1 MTHPIVSAARRL
13 LRPRRLVLL
22 ASVAGIG
29 AAVLLAGPGGYR
41 PVQLS
46 STSAW
51 AVDAVQPQ
59 AGFADLI
66 AKVKPAVISVRVKI
80 DGGANTVGSKPGDQV
95 VPFGDN
101 SPFEKF
107 FRQFGMPDMPNMPN
121 MPRMPRGRGMIT
133 GQGSGFFISADGY
146 AVTNYHVVD
155 HAKTVQIQTDDGKLY
170 TAKVVGSDQKTD
182 LALIKVNSEKSFPFV
197 TFADQHPRV
206 GDWVVA
212 VGNPFGLSG
221 SATAGIV
228 SARGRDIGAGPYDDF
243 IQIDAPINKGN
254 SGGPAFNTE
263 GKVIA
268 VNTAI
273 YSPSG
278 GSIGI
283 GFGIPAETVK
293 TVIAQLKDKGF
304 VERGWIGVKVQAVTE
319 GIAESLDMKQAE
331 GAIVADAQPGA
342 PAAKAGVQTGDVIT
356 AVNGDAIKDSRDLAK
371 RIGAMAPG
379 SSVKLSV
386 RRKGEDKTL
395 TLTLGKMPEERQA
408 NAAEGMDDGS
418 GRDVPHLGLTIAP
431 AKDVSGA
438 GNDGVVVTGV
448 EPDGAAA
455 EHGMQSGDVILE
467 VGGKAVAN
475 VADVKKAI
483 ADAREA
489 GKGSVLMRVKSGE
502 ATRFI
507 ALPVKQA

>member
-1 MTHPIVSAARRL
+1 
-13 LRPRRLVLL
+13 
-22 ASVAGIG
+22 
-29 AAVLLAGPGGYR
+29 
-41 PVQLS
+41 
-46 STSAW
+46 
-51 AVDAVQPQ
+51 VQPQ

-80 DGGANTVGSKPGDQV
+80 DDGANVAGSMPGDEI
-95 VPFGDN
+95 VPFGKN

-121 MPRMPRGRGMIT
+121 MPKPPRGRGMIT
-133 GQGSGFFISADGY
+133 GQGSGFFISPDGY

-182 LALIKVNSEKSFPFV
+182 LALIKVDSEKSFPFV
-197 TFADQHPRV
+197 TFADQQPRV

-293 TVIAQLKDKGF
+293 TVVAQLKDKGY

-319 GIAESLDMKQAE
+319 GIADSLGMKKAE
-331 GAIVADAQPGA
+331 GAIVAEAQAGA

-356 AVNGDAIKDSRDLAK
+356 AVNGDAVKDSRDLAK
-371 RIGAMAPG
+371 KIGALAPG

-395 TLTLGKMPEERQA
+395 ALTLGKMPEQRQA
-408 NAAEGMDDGS
+408 NAAKGMNDGS
-418 GRDVPHLGLTIAP
+418 GRDVPHLGLTVAP

-438 GNDGVVVTGV
+438 GDEGVVVTAV
-448 EPDGAAA
+448 EPDGTAA

-489 GKGSVLMRVKSGE
+489 GKRSVLMRVKTGE
-502 ATRFI
+502 ATRFV